1 MPLDLEDELATAIV
15 LEIKNVLV
23 PMVARVKDLEA
34 RVARGWTDAEL
45 QVAREVG
52 PVRERLAALE
62 ARPPVPGPP
71 GADGAAGTHGAPGPK
86 GDPGMRYRG
95 VYVDAAAYEQG
106 DVVTWAGG
114 AWHCNEATVEKPGDG
129 SHVWTLMVKRGRDAK
144 GAR

>member
-1 MPLDLEDELATAIV
+1 MPLVDDLATAV
-15 LEIKNVLV
+15 VVEIKNVLGPTV
-23 PMVARVKDLEA
+23 DRLKSLEASVARLQSI
-34 RVARGWTDAEL
+34 DAEL
-45 QVAREVG
+45 LLAREVG

>member
-1 MPLDLEDELATAIV
+1 MPLVDDLATAV
-15 LEIKNVLV
+15 VVEIKNVLGPTV
-23 PMVARVKDLEA
+23 DRLKTLEATVARLQQL
-34 RVARGWTDAEL
+34 DAAL
-45 QVAREVG
+45 LLAREVG

-71 GADGAAGTHGAPGPK
+71 GAAGAAGTDGAPGPK

-95 VYVDAAAYEQG
+95 VYVDAAAYAIG